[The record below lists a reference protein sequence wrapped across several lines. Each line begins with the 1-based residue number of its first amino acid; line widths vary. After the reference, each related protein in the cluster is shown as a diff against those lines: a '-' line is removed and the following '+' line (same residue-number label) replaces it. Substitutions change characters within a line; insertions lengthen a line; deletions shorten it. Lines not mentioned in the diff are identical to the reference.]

1 MALAVFEA
9 AQYRVLPRAASDVVL
24 KTLQPGVDVREE
36 EIRHRIRLMLTTGAL
51 DCDDAARVWA
61 GSGSGKRCAACLASI
76 PPDGV
81 EYEAELNGRPLH
93 FHMRCHQIWLEEC
106 EPKTTAEAAD

>member
-1 MALAVFEA
+1 M
-9 AQYRVLPRAASDVVL
+9 
-24 KTLQPGVDVREE
+24 TEE
-36 EIRHRIRLMLTTGAL
+36 EIRHRIRLMLTPGAL

-61 GSGSGKRCAACLASI
+61 GNGSGNRCAACLAPI
-76 PPDGV
+76 PPGGV

-93 FHMRCHQIWLEEC
+93 FHMRCHQIWLQDC